1 VKRRDF
7 LSICGLAAGS
17 CLVPDAIARV
27 IRDTCL
33 LAQEPYLVLPRDP
46 RSTLY
51 ALSTD
56 RKFEFMLHLGDP
68 SEEIPLPTWKEHRST
83 WVLGVD
89 PANAGPVRA
98 RRAGRA
104 SQYFY
109 EYEGIDINDKEA
121 VKEWWRDQVGD
132 PEDDPIT
139 IQADDEHRS
148 ARALGV
154 DPADAGP
161 ARARRVGASESNL
174 PFGID
179 PDGAIDGVALD
190 RWETHQELI
199 ESPAA
204 SAFHYLRDLPLD
216 DDRGLGESSPLG
228 ELSFIQGDRPGSNLT
243 YVEAPD
249 LATLA
254 CLQNRLNEIG
264 ENLAIEIR
272 GW

>member
-1 VKRRDF
+1 MKRREF

-27 IRDTCL
+27 IRDTCV
-33 LAQEPYLVLPRDP
+33 LARQPYLVLPRNP
-46 RSTLY
+46 KSTLY

-56 RKFEFMLHLGDP
+56 GATDFMLHLRDP
-68 SEEIPLPTWKEHRST
+68 SEEAKIPTWRE
-83 WVLGVD
+83 
-89 PANAGPVRA
+89 
-98 RRAGRA
+98 
-104 SQYFY
+104 YFD
-109 EYEGIDINDKEA
+109 EYESIDIDDKAA
-121 VKEWWRDQVGD
+121 VEEWWRDQVGD

-139 IQADDEHRS
+139 IQADE
-148 ARALGV
+148 
-154 DPADAGP
+154 
-161 ARARRVGASESNL
+161 E
-174 PFGID
+174 
-179 PDGAIDGVALD
+179 IDGVALE
-190 RWETHQELI
+190 RYETHQELI

-216 DDRGLGESSPLG
+216 DDRGLGGSSPLG

-264 ENLAIEIR
+264 ENLSIEIR

>member
-1 VKRRDF
+1 VNRRSF

-17 CLVPDAIARV
+17 CLVPEAIARV
-27 IRDTCL
+27 IRDTCV

-68 SEEIPLPTWKEHRST
+68 SEEIPLPTWKE
-83 WVLGVD
+83 
-89 PANAGPVRA
+89 
-98 RRAGRA
+98 
-104 SQYFY
+104 YFD

-121 VKEWWRDQVGD
+121 VEEWWRDQVGD
-132 PEDDPIT
+132 PEEDPIT

-179 PDGAIDGVALD
+179 PDGTIDGVALD

-216 DDRGLGESSPLG
+216 DDRGLGGSSPLG

-254 CLQNRLNEIG
+254 CLQHRLNEIG